1 MLNNLGRS
9 DRLGGGGVIIR
20 NRLVDR
26 RANPR
31 FIDGL
36 PRSIS
41 AGRPSNAEQ
50 VNPNTGLACP
60 ILREIRRLS
69 Y

>member
-1 MLNNLGRS
+1 MLDNLGRS
-9 DRLGGGGVIIR
+9 DRLGSGDVIIR

-36 PRSIS
+36 PRPIGT
-41 AGRPSNAEQ
+41 GRPCNAEQ
-50 VNPNTGLACP
+50 VNPNIGLARSAF
-60 ILREIRRLS
+60 REIRRLS

>member
-1 MLNNLGRS
+1 MLNDLGRS
-9 DRLGGGGVIIR
+9 DRLGGCGVIIR

-26 RANPR
+26 RANPHL
-31 FIDGL
+31 IDSL
-36 PRSIS
+36 PRPIS

-50 VNPNTGLACP
+50 VNPNAGLACSAF
-60 ILREIRRLS
+60 REIRSLS